1 MYTGDELFKKLEDL
15 RGMHEHSGHW
25 EYRDRMRDI
34 LNGGSRGVAALLGQ
48 QSNNFSEDLPA
59 PNLILSGLEHLAQKI
74 GRVPDIKVDPLNDR
88 DSDRARKK
96 AAKLERIVHHYDK
109 QAKLDKALPQASRW
123 LPGYGFA
130 VWVITTKRDA
140 NGNEYPLAQLRDP
153 YDCFP
158 GYYGP
163 DQQPKE
169 MALIRLVPVQTIKAM
184 YPNAKVDVDQ
194 AGQQPGYTRFKYTDA
209 YSRSWENGLADGVE
223 LAEYYDEEGTYI
235 FLPDMKQILDFIPN
249 PLKSGPR
256 FVIAKRYSFDR
267 LQGQYDHVLGL
278 MATMAKINVLSVI
291 AMEDAVF
298 TETNIVGEIESG
310 NYKKG
315 RNAINYLAPGSQ
327 VSKPTSNLPYQMFQ
341 QIDRIERQMRIGSN
355 YPLTD
360 DGISPNSFATGKG
373 LQELMSS
380 VDLNVKEYQLVL
392 RDAIEEL
399 DSKRLELDQVVYG
412 KKRKPLAGYRNGS
425 SFAENYSPETD
436 IANNFVTRR
445 VYGVMAS
452 FDEPTKIVSGL
463 QLLQAGILDTQTLQE
478 NMDGLDNIP
487 KINERIR
494 SEKAEK
500 VLFETL
506 LAQAQQGDPKATM
519 SVVEIYKSPDDM
531 SEILSKFYTAE
542 EPAMSPEEEA
552 LIQQLGQPQEG
563 AVPTPA
569 AQGAGGGV
577 DIRSLLL
584 GQG

>member
-1 MYTGDELFKKLEDL
+1 MLTADELFKKLEDL

-88 DSDRARKK
+88 DSSRARKK

-130 VWVITTKRDA
+130 VWVITTKKDS

-184 YPNAKVDVDQ
+184 YPQAKVDVDQ

-209 YSRSWENGLADGVE
+209 YSRSWENSLADGVE

-278 MATMAKINVLSVI
+278 MSTMAKINVLSVI

-298 TETNIVGEIESG
+298 TETNIIGELESG

-327 VSKPTSNLPYQMFQ
+327 VSKPVSNLPYQMFQ

-412 KKRKPLAGYRNGS
+412 RKRKPLAGYRNGS
-425 SFAENYSPETD
+425 SFAENYTPETD
-436 IANNFVTRR
+436 IDSNFVTRR

-531 SEILSKFYTAE
+531 GEILSKFYTAE
-542 EPAMSPEEEA
+542 EPAMSAEEEA
-552 LIQQLGQPQEG
+552 MLQQLGQVPQ
-563 AVPTPA
+563 AAAPQPA
-569 AQGAGGGV
+569 AGGGV